1 MIHKTFS
8 TNIKKYCTLI
18 LLLAFQTVITAQD
31 NITSYGISDTVFKK
45 QYPEINTYRS
55 QINFPPFMG
64 WSLNGKKMLFNGGK
78 AIYSMKTYKS
88 EIKEYKES
96 ELDFSSH
103 LSPNHHFFLY
113 QEDEN
118 GNEDYQLFLYNIA
131 TNTSKPL
138 SKKGD
143 KTYDPFWSADDT
155 QITYKS
161 NKENSARVDL
171 YIRNLLGDNKETLV
185 FKDFSDDGQVYDW
198 SLDKNLIL
206 AVKVISENDKLL
218 YLINDKT
225 FEIEQV
231 NAGKSKIAYSDAKFV
246 PNQDACLIISDE
258 YSEFLQL
265 HHYDLVKK
273 AFTTI
278 TTDIPWDVESITID
292 QQGKKAAFSVNKNGL
307 SQLYILDIP
316 ALKYTKVHNFPEGI
330 IQNLTINP
338 SGTEVGFN
346 FYSSTFRRKVY
357 GYDIKEKVLHQYTRK
372 GKLPSDT
379 IVFVKAEPFT
389 FKSTDTLTNKAYN
402 IPAFIYK
409 SNKKSSAV
417 FIDIHGGPEYQI
429 RASFNGFYQY
439 LVNELGITVIVP
451 NIRGSNGYGKS
462 YMKMDDGL
470 NRENAIQDVGALLNW
485 IKLQDDLDESRV
497 AIHGESY
504 GGYIVLASLAKF
516 SNSIKC
522 GIDIVGISDWITYLK
537 NTSDYRRD
545 LRRVEFGDERNNETY
560 QYLKKISPIHNVN
573 EINSPLLIFQGLNDP
588 RVNYR
593 EAEQMFESLD
603 KQEKEVWYILAK
615 DEGHGFHKYS
625 NYLLQRNLTIS
636 FLKKHLSIQ

>member
-1 MIHKTFS
+1 MRNYFI
-8 TNIKKYCTLI
+8 LAVI
-18 LLLAFQTVITAQD
+18 LLFQVTIMAQE
-31 NITSYGISDTVFKK
+31 NIISYGIPDSTYMKK
-45 QYPEINTYRS
+45 HTQVSKYRS

-64 WSLNGKKMLFNGGK
+64 WSLDSKKMLFNGGK

-96 ELDFSSH
+96 NRNFSSH
-103 LSPNHHFFLY
+103 LSPNHNFFLY

-118 GNEDYQLFLYNIA
+118 GNEDYQLFSYNIS

-143 KTYDPFWSADDT
+143 KTYDPFWSPDDNR
-155 QITYKS
+155 ITYKS

-171 YIRNLLGDNKETLV
+171 YVRNLSAENGENLI

-218 YLINDKT
+218 YLINDESY
-225 FEIEQV
+225 EIEQV
-231 NAGKSKIAYSDAKFV
+231 NPSKTKIAYSDAKFI
-246 PNQDACLIISDE
+246 PNQNACLIVSDE
-258 YSEFLQL
+258 FSEFLQL
-265 HHYDLVKK
+265 HYYDLVKK
-273 AFTTI
+273 VFTTI
-278 TTDIPWDVESITID
+278 TTDILWDVESITID
-292 QQGKKAAFSVNKNGL
+292 KQGQKAAFSVNENGL

-316 ALKYTKVHNFPEGI
+316 ALKYTKVNPFPEGI
-330 IQNLTINP
+330 IGNLTINP
-338 SGTEVGFN
+338 KGTKVGFN
-346 FYSSTFRRKVY
+346 FYSSTFGRKVY
-357 GYDIKEKVLHQYTRK
+357 GYNIKKGTLNQYTRK
-372 GKLPSDT
+372 GKPQTDS
-379 IVFVKAEPFT
+379 IVFVRAEPFT
-389 FKSTDTLTNKAYN
+389 FKSKDTKTNKAYN

-409 SNKKSSAV
+409 SKKESSPV

-470 NRENAIQDVGALLNW
+470 NRENAIQDIGALLNW
-485 IKLQDDLDESRV
+485 IELQDNLDENRI

-504 GGYIVLASLAKF
+504 GGYVVLASLAKF
-516 SNSIKC
+516 PNRVKC
-522 GIDIVGISDWITYLK
+522 GIDIVGISNWSTYLN

-560 QYLKKISPIHNVN
+560 QYLKKISPVNNVN
-573 EINSPLLIFQGLNDP
+573 KINSPLLIFQGLNDP
-588 RVNYR
+588 RVNYQ
-593 EAEQMFESLD
+593 EAEQMYESLN
-603 KQEKEVWYILAK
+603 KQEKEVWYVLAK

-636 FLKKHLSIQ
+636 FLKKYLSIE